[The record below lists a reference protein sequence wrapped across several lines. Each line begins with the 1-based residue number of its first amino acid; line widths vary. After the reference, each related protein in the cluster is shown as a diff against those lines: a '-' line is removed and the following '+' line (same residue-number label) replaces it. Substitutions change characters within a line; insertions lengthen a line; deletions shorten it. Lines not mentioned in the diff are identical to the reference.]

1 MPLINEIYGM
11 NSTNETNRTNGTNG
25 GKNVKY
31 SDRMLAQ
38 WLQDHKPRAAALKD
52 QPAFYRNLEK
62 AIDVSRADHS
72 LFVAK
77 PRWDDTV
84 LDFASSDF
92 LSFNRSGRI
101 REAFQEEMGRHEDFR
116 LSASG
121 SRVQYGNY
129 NYLIQ
134 IEKELAKFHSAEAA
148 YIAHS
153 VFMAN
158 AGTVAAVP
166 LPGDAIV
173 YDDAVHA
180 STHEGMKLS
189 LALHQLSFRH
199 HSSDSLREVLSSL
212 KESDA
217 SFVSGNSSIL
227 IAVESVYSM
236 DGDICPLDELVQVA
250 KELFPFSNA

>member
-92 LSFNRSGRI
+92 L
-101 REAFQEEMGRHEDFR
+101 
-116 LSASG
+116 
-121 SRVQYGNY
+121 YGNY